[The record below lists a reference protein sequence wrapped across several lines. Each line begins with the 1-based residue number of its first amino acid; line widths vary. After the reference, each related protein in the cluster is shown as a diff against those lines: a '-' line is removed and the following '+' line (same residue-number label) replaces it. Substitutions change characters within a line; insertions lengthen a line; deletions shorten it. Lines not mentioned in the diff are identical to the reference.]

1 MAQSGIRAGIF
12 FQVFQGRY
20 MNIAMFAWEAL
31 EGIAVG
37 GGAVYASRL
46 AAALARAGHRV
57 RLFTRMGR
65 GQAMEEAVGGIR
77 VSRCP
82 WDRKPGFFDE
92 ITALSHAFAH
102 YFDQA
107 AQNDGRYDVVHCHE
121 WFTIDAGLR
130 AVAAHPARLAV
141 SFHSTEW
148 GRTGRWPD
156 AGDSARIAALEAEG
170 IDRADAVVAA
180 SQWVRR
186 TIHEQF
192 HPPDWKCGVVYHG
205 AELSGTGPS
214 RTVVDSIRAAAGIRP
229 ETPSLLFAGRFS
241 AAGGGDIAARAV
253 RLAAGRFPDAR
264 FLFVGAGPMERE
276 MRREA
281 GAGALFLPPQG
292 RAVPSEYYHAVD
304 AVIAPFRRD
313 HNGRAVMPAWEASK
327 PVVVLRDT
335 VPSEFVMDGT
345 NGRVAGADPVD
356 LAASIMNIF
365 ADPVQ
370 ARWMGANGRVAAE
383 TAFSWDEAARRLLA
397 AYGMKRQLTP

>member
-1 MAQSGIRAGIF
+1 
-12 FQVFQGRY
+12 
-20 MNIAMFAWEAL
+20 MNIAMFSWEAL

-37 GGAVYASRL
+37 GGAAYASRL

-57 RLFTRMGR
+57 RLFTRLGE
-65 GQAMEEAVGGIR
+65 GQAMEEAARGIR
-77 VSRCP
+77 ISRCP
-82 WDRKPGFFDE
+82 WDRKPVFYDE
-92 ITALSHAFAH
+92 IEALSHAFSH
-102 YFDQA
+102 YFSQA
-107 AQNDGRYDVVHCHE
+107 AHNDGPYDIVHCHE
-121 WFTIDAGLR
+121 WFTIGAGLR

-156 AGDSARIAALEAEG
+156 SGDSARIAALEAEG
-170 IDRADAVVAA
+170 IGRADAVVAA

-205 AELSGTGPS
+205 ADVPGTDPS
-214 RTVVDSIRAAAGIRP
+214 KTVVGSIREAAGIRP
-229 ETPSLLFAGRFS
+229 GTPSLLFAGRFS
-241 AAGGGDIAARAV
+241 AAGGGDLAARAA
-253 RLAAGRFPDAR
+253 RLIAERFPDAR

-292 RAVPSEYYHAVD
+292 RIVPSEYYHAVD
-304 AVIAPFRRD
+304 VVIAPFRRD
-313 HNGRAVMPAWEASK
+313 HNGRAVMPAWDASK
-327 PVVVLRDT
+327 PVVVLRGT

-345 NGRVAGADPVD
+345 NGRVANADPAD
-356 LAASIMNIF
+356 LASAVMSLF
-365 ADPVQ
+365 ADPEQ

-397 AYGMKRQLTP
+397 AYGMKNKLTL